1 VIKLHKHLLVC
12 DCEHCRE
19 MFPHDR
25 HDAVWA
31 SPDPGDGAQR
41 VIGRIPIGADNAPL
55 EFVLWVDDDLRL
67 AVDWPGF
74 PGTRGAAVTLSDTVA
89 SDGARVIVGTRDP
102 ALGALTKDVPLRR
115 ALAERFTQRCMEE
128 YGLAPEGTAD
138 SVPCDVHGRGVA
150 AMACRHVVES
160 PTPVDVTILY
170 GLDGD
175 YPDVFCQG
183 CLAEFAR
190 GNVDVCQTVCSRCQ
204 QLNIY
209 RHRVVATT
217 WYGATA

>member
-1 VIKLHKHLLVC
+1 MIKLHKHLLVC

-31 SPDPGDGAQR
+31 AADPGGGAR
-41 VIGRIPIGADNAPL
+41 RAIGRVPIGADEAPL
-55 EFVLWVDDDLRL
+55 EFVLWVTADDRL

-74 PGTRGAAVTLSDTVA
+74 PGTRGAAVTLSGTA
-89 SDGARVIVGTRDP
+89 PDGAPVIVATRDP
-102 ALGALTKDVPLRR
+102 ALGALSGEIPLRR
-115 ALAERFTQRCMEE
+115 ALAERFTARCMEE

-138 SVPCDVHGRGVA
+138 LVACERHGSGVA
-150 AMACRHVVES
+150 AMACRCVVES
-160 PTPVDVTILY
+160 PEALDVTVLY

-175 YPDVFCQG
+175 YPDVFCEA
-183 CLAEFAR
+183 CLARFAR
-190 GNVDVCQTVCSRCQ
+190 GEVDVCVTVCSRCQ

-209 RHRVVATT
+209 RHRVIATS
-217 WYGATA
+217 WYGA